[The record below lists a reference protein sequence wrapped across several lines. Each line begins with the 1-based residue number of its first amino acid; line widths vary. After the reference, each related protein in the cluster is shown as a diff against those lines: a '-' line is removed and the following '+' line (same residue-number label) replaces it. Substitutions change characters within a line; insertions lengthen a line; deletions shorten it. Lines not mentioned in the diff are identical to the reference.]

1 MKTVSSLLC
10 LSALSAAL
18 AVAGPSQAA
27 RAPGQCFRISD
38 TGGWRVTPDARTMY
52 MKVGINQVYE
62 VRLRASCPAL
72 KRIGIHLVHKV
83 QTDTVCTPMDFD
95 LRVADNGVPMAPIS
109 CLVADYRLMSPAE
122 VAALPPK
129 LRP

>member
-1 MKTVSSLLC
+1 MKTVLC
-10 LSALSAAL
+10 LTALAAAL
-18 AVAGPSQAA
+18 VAGQASA
-27 RAPGQCFRISD
+27 SAPGQCFRISD

-52 MKVGINQVYE
+52 MKVRINQVYE
-62 VRLRASCPAL
+62 VQLRGACPAL
-72 KRIGIHLVHKV
+72 KRIGVHLVHKV
-83 QTDTVCTPMDFD
+83 SSDTVCSPLDFD

-109 CLVADYRLMSPAE
+109 CLVGSYRLMSPAE

>member
-1 MKTVSSLLC
+1 MRMKTVLC
-10 LSALSAAL
+10 LTALSAAL
-18 AVAGPSQAA
+18 LASAPALAA
-27 RAPGQCFRISD
+27 QPGQCFRISD

-52 MKVGINQVYE
+52 MKVRINQVYE
-62 VRLRASCPAL
+62 VQLRGACPAL
-72 KRIGIHLVHKV
+72 KRIGVHLVHKV
-83 QTDTVCTPMDFD
+83 NSDTVCSPMDFD

-109 CLVADYRLMSPAE
+109 CLVGGYRLLSPAE

>member
-1 MKTVSSLLC
+1 MKTVLC
-10 LSALSAAL
+10 LTALAAAL
-18 AVAGPSQAA
+18 AVTTPSQAA
-27 RAPGQCFRISD
+27 SPPGQCFRISD

-52 MKVGINQVYE
+52 MKVRINQVYE
-62 VRLRASCPAL
+62 VQLRGACPAL

-83 QTDTVCTPMDFD
+83 SSDMVCSPMDFD

-109 CLVADYRLMSPAE
+109 CLVGSYRLLSPAE
-122 VAALPPK
+122 AAALPPK